1 MTESVK
7 CLIIGAGPAGYT
19 AGIYASRAG
28 LEPVLIEGLQPGGQ
42 LTITSDVE
50 NFPGYPD
57 GSTGPQIMEDIRQ
70 QSINNGTKMIGGLV
84 TSVDFSK
91 RPFQCIVNEKT
102 TFLADTVIIA
112 TGATARWLEIESEKK
127 FKGFGVS
134 ACATCDGA
142 FFVNKDVA
150 VVGGGDTAVE
160 EALYLAQRS
169 KKVYLIHRRDQL
181 RACKAL
187 QERVLEAPNIEILWN
202 SIPKEILGEQQG
214 FIRNVTG
221 MRLANTVDHSEYTI
235 AVDGIFVS
243 IGAIPA
249 TEIFK
254 DYITLDRNGYIK
266 TKPGTPF
273 TNIPGVFAAGDVQ
286 DPNYR
291 QALTAAASGCMA
303 GIEAERFLTLNADE
317 SNETC

>member
-1 MTESVK
+1 MTNSVK

-28 LEPVLIEGLQPGGQ
+28 LEPILVEGLQPGGQ
-42 LTITSDVE
+42 LTITADVE
-50 NFPGYPD
+50 NFPGYPN
-57 GSTGPQIMEDIRQ
+57 GSTGPAIMEDIRLQ
-70 QSINNGTKMIGGLV
+70 AIHAGTKMIGGLV
-84 TSVDFSK
+84 TKVDFSK
-91 RPFQCIVNEKT
+91 RPFECIVDDRDSY
-102 TFLADTVIIA
+102 LADTVIIA
-112 TGATARWLEIESEKK
+112 TGATARWLELESEKK

-142 FFVNKDVA
+142 FFVGKDVA
-150 VVGGGDTAVE
+150 VVGGGNTAVE

-181 RACKAL
+181 RAAKVL
-187 QERVLEAPNIEILWN
+187 QERAFETPNIEILWN
-202 SIPKEILGEQQG
+202 SIPVEILGEQQG
-214 FIRNVTG
+214 FVRNVTG
-221 MRLANTVDHSEYTI
+221 MRLSNAVDHSEYTI
-235 AVDGIFVS
+235 NVDGVFVS

-249 TEIFK
+249 TELFK
-254 DYITLDRNGYIK
+254 EYIELDKSGYIK

-291 QALTAAASGCMA
+291 QALTAAASGCVA
-303 GIEAERFLTLNADE
+303 GIEAERFITLHNAE
-317 SNETC
+317 RK